1 MGYWTGALFRWE
13 WGPRMST
20 DPVSKDDGCSKQ
32 SWMDESKW
40 EFLQK
45 NWGLILTA
53 AKKWRESK
61 GGHTVEWD
69 DIVHGAL
76 LLACVCM
83 KTWDPEKSK
92 FATYYFQAAT
102 HQERYLH
109 RGLFKEHTEKNGY
122 AQVHS
127 LDWSDRDGDDD
138 DTIKDTIADEED
150 LIDAIE
156 ARDESKRLAMAVAK
170 LPDDLESHA
179 LDILNDRVN
188 WSDVATTRDLHNR
201 TLEALREEM
210 L

>member
-1 MGYWTGALFRWE
+1 MN
-13 WGPRMST
+13 T
-20 DPVSKDDGCSKQ
+20 DPANRDDGSSKQ

-40 EFLQK
+40 EYLLK
-45 NWGLILTA
+45 NWGLILTV

-92 FATYYFQAAT
+92 FSTYYFQAST

-122 AQVHS
+122 TQVHS
-127 LDWSDRDGDDD
+127 IDRPGDHNNDDDGD
-138 DTIKDTIADEED
+138 IKDTIASEDD
-150 LIDAIE
+150 LIEIIE
-156 ARDESKRLAMAVAK
+156 SRDEAKRLAFAVAK
-170 LPDDLESHA
+170 LPDHLQSHA

-188 WSDVATTRDLHNR
+188 WSDVATTRDLHNK